1 MVDTGRATKPQ
12 HWAGE
17 VITLGRVSF
26 SEVPFVFIHRVMGG
40 EKILNAHQTESLS
53 SKHLAKNACK
63 PKAAG
68 QDC

>member
-17 VITLGRVSF
+17 VITLG
-26 SEVPFVFIHRVMGG
+26 EGILLWGPICIHRVMGG
-40 EKILNAHQTESLS
+40 KILNASQTESLS

>member
-1 MVDTGRATKPQ
+1 MVDTGRATKLQ

-17 VITLGRVSF
+17 VINLG
-26 SEVPFVFIHRVMGG
+26 EGILLGG
-40 EKILNAHQTESLS
+40 PICFYSQGNGGGKILNAYQTESLS